1 MKNPIALILTDTHL
15 KPDNISLVENIF
27 DQAIAKCKELKID
40 TILHG
45 GDWFNSRTGQPLSVL
60 KATQRIID
68 KFKDNYISFTIMA
81 GNHDRTDYDSEES
94 FLDIFYDDP
103 YFHVAEDGEYIDIYE
118 DDKNEENDIYVH
130 FLPFFKESGS
140 YVERLNKIETL
151 VGKNIL
157 LTHVAINGANN
168 NDGSMVSDCIPS
180 SAFEKFDA
188 VLVGHYHNRQQ
199 FDNIYYIGSAYQSN
213 FGEDDQ
219 KGFTI
224 LYNDGSIEFI
234 QSHFPL
240 YIKYEINVEQL
251 TSKEILHLQ
260 QEKQSGNNIRI
271 KIKGDQA
278 KVKSFDTS
286 LLTQAGISFDLSHN
300 TVDKPLSDE
309 EMSKNITHDKKSIV
323 DAFKSFCSDNK
334 ITDNKYGLEKL
345 KEI

>member
-1 MKNPIALILTDTHL
+1 MKKPIALILTDTHL

-68 KFKDNYISFTIMA
+68 KFKDNKIMVAIIA
-81 GNHDRTDYDSEES
+81 GNHDRTDYDSEDS
-94 FLDIFYDDP
+94 FLDVFNSTIFVVIRDYSNVH
-103 YFHVAEDGEYIDIYE
+103 FGNI
-118 DDKNEENDIYVH
+118 NVH

-140 YVERLNKIETL
+140 YMQRLQDINIDTKET
-151 VGKNIL
+151 NIL
-157 LTHVAINGANN
+157 LTHVAINGVNN
-168 NDGSMVSDCIPS
+168 NDGSVQQDVVPAN
-180 SAFEKFDA
+180 AFAQFDKT
-188 VLVGHYHNRQQ
+188 LVGHFHNRQSFDQ
-199 FDNIYYIGSAYQSN
+199 FPIHYIGSTYQAN

-251 TSKEILHLQ
+251 TSKEILQLQ

-300 TVDKPLSDE
+300 TVDKPLSDK
-309 EMSKNITHDKKSIV
+309 EMSKNITHNKKSIV